1 MPDHIDPDAAA
12 HFIREATIA
21 MDHAAHTMNVLTAL
35 VEQLRQDRAE
45 LRKALYECSYC
56 LNSLDVAPSAMTKT
70 TMDTLVRMNLGG
82 FND

>member
-1 MPDHIDPDAAA
+1 MA
-12 HFIREATIA
+12 HEIA
-21 MDHAAHTMNVLTAL
+21 R
-35 VEQLRQDRAE
+35 LRDDRAE
-45 LRKALYECSYC
+45 LRRALYECSYC